1 MAHMIDSL
9 AWTGTVPWHGLGRQ
23 IPKHATVEEVI
34 RFGGLD
40 WKVIPRALAA
50 FDENGNGVTVGGYKA
65 LVRSD
70 RPDVVLATT
79 SEGYG
84 IVQNDEALSLAA
96 AAVGEGSAVAEVC
109 GALDEGR
116 RIFVVLNCHEARIN
130 IAGETVEPYILCYTG
145 HDGSTA
151 VGFRFTPVRVVC
163 QNTLSAALS
172 GSTPHELTVRHTR
185 NAAERVKTAATVIAK
200 ARDYFGAFNHAALS
214 LVSRRLTMGKAEE
227 IGAALFPTYTSKTDG
242 KVIVP
247 ANQRK
252 VIELF
257 RRQPDTSDANIAG
270 TRWGFY
276 NAVAALV
283 DHNIRGSKGERKME
297 RALAGSD
304 VKDFAMRMLL
314 AA

>member
-9 AWTGTVPWHGLGRQ
+9 TWTGAVPWHGLGRQ
-23 IPKHATVEEVI
+23 IPKHATVEEMI

-40 WKVIPRALAA
+40 WQVIPRPLAA
-50 FDENGNGVTVGGYKA
+50 FDEAGNGTTVGGFKA

-70 RPDVVLATT
+70 RPETVLSVV

-96 AAVGEGSAVAEVC
+96 AAVGDGVAAAEVC

-116 RIFVVLNCHEARIN
+116 RIFVVLNVEQAGMSV
-130 IAGETVEPYILCYTG
+130 AGEQIEPYVVCYTG

-163 QNTLSAALS
+163 QNTLSAAL
-172 GSTPHELTVRHTR
+172 GGETPHEITVRHTR
-185 NAAERVKTAATVIAK
+185 NAADRVKVAATVINQ
-200 ARDYFGAFNHAALS
+200 ARDYFGRFNHLALELVKRRLSMGDAEALS
-214 LVSRRLTMGKAEE
+214 AK
-227 IGAALFPTYTSKTDG
+227 LFPRYKNKDG
-242 KVIVP
+242 KVLVP
-247 ANQRK
+247 ANQTK

-257 RRQPDTSDANIAG
+257 KRQPQTSDANISG
-270 TRWGFY
+270 TRWGYY
-276 NAVAALV
+276 NAITALV
-283 DHNIRGSKGERKME
+283 DHNLRGGKGERKME
-297 RALAGSD
+297 RALASSEI
-304 VKDFAMRMLL
+304 KDHAMHLLL